1 MAAPSLVL
9 DEPVDRWF
17 SRPLARAVVA
27 LLARTPITA
36 NQVTGLASLAGIAS
50 GVALGLKR
58 GDLFACL
65 TAAFLVLDCCDGQ
78 LARLRGG
85 GGMLGRV
92 LDGVGDYL
100 VGLAIHAGLIV
111 WLAGS
116 RGLLE
121 AVVLGVAAGA
131 SMAWGA
137 FLLDKYKRR
146 FKGEVQDPAELEAAI
161 AAHTGW
167 RRAALLTMRPYLARL
182 AREQAPA
189 GGPDYQVRAAPA
201 MRVFL
206 LCGHTTHVT
215 VWSVFAVL
223 GEPLLYVAAAVLPF
237 NFLVLL
243 GLALQRRAASSEGVR
258 AS

>member
-1 MAAPSLVL
+1 MAPPALVL

-17 SRPLARAVVA
+17 SRPLASLVVPV
-27 LLARTPITA
+27 LARTPVTA
-36 NQVTGLASLAGIAS
+36 NQVTGIAALTGMAS
-50 GVALGLKR
+50 GVALGLGR
-58 GDLFACL
+58 GSLFAAL

-100 VGLAIHAGLIV
+100 VGLAIHFGLIA
-111 WLAGS
+111 WLS
-116 RGLLE
+116 RSLGWLE
-121 AVVLGVAAGA
+121 AAAWGVAAGA

-146 FKGEVQDPAELEAAI
+146 FKCERQDPAELEAAI
-161 AAHTGW
+161 AQHRGW
-167 RRAALLTMRPYLARL
+167 RRWALLTMRPYLGRL
-182 AREQAPA
+182 ARERPPADPAAYQA
-189 GGPDYQVRAAPA
+189 RAALPL
-201 MRVFL
+201 RLFL

-223 GEPLLYVAAAVLPF
+223 GEPLHYVWVALGPF
-237 NFLVLL
+237 NLLALV
-243 GLALQRRAASSEGVR
+243 GFVLQRRADRAVPTAS
-258 AS
+258 